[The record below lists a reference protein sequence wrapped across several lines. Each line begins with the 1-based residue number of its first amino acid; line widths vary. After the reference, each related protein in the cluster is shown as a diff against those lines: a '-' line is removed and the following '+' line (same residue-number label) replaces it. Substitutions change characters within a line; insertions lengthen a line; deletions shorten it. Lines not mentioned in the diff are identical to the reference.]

1 MLGLNR
7 NTHEMNFD
15 VNGLILP
22 ITIQVEHMIC
32 LFIAEKNVKI
42 GKKRTDFTSNGTNQ
56 NKYIFTPNL
65 HSFYACG
72 LAVARCVPDG
82 EILQSFAVHRQDHEL
97 FYPIHETADLSMN
110 ALVLG
115 R

>member
-22 ITIQVEHMIC
+22 ITIQVEDMIC
-32 LFIAEKNVKI
+32 LFIAEKNFKI
-42 GKKRTDFTSNGTNQ
+42 GKKHIDIISNITSQ
-56 NKYIFTPNL
+56 NKYISTLNP

-82 EILQSFAVHRQDHEL
+82 EILQSFAVHRQDHEP
-97 FYPIHETADLSMN
+97 FYPIHETVVSQN
-110 ALVLG
+110 N
-115 R
+115 